1 MSREFSLIFL
11 PYCLQLQP
19 DGRYAVLN
27 RDYQPV
33 GFMTGER
40 LNYEDYPILVEIK
53 GLTPKVAAKLSHN
66 GKPDLDDIYFYDDL
80 SNPKLNA
87 VNLKKYL
94 DRLSILAKLKVI
106 PQEDSPHSGWADRR
120 GPMPQEVLNA
130 DG

>member
-27 RDYQPV
+27 RDY
-33 GFMTGER
+33 
-40 LNYEDYPILVEIK
+40 PILVEIK

-66 GKPDLDDIYFYDDL
+66 GKPDLDAIYFYDDL
-80 SNPKLNA
+80 SNPKLGA

-94 DRLSILAKLKVI
+94 DRLSILAKLKVV
-106 PQEDSPHSGWADRR
+106 PQEDSPHAGWADRR
-120 GPMPQEVLNA
+120 GPLPQEVPNA